1 MSSIQKIAPQAAP
14 LSVNLGLKLPV
25 KITSVVLDGL
35 EMKLS
40 SNGFGKKY

>member
-14 LSVNLGLKLPV
+14 LGLKLPV